1 MMQVWHWFWAAVAF
15 ASELAALAALGY
27 GGWSL
32 PASTAV
38 RVLAAVG
45 LPLVAAGLWGLFAA
59 PNAVVHV
66 TALAALV
73 KVLVFGSAALALALT
88 GHPRLAVVLAVAGA
102 LGAVLSGPPSALV
115 SPAATS
121 STAG

>member
-1 MMQVWHWFWAAVAF
+1 MMQAWHWLWATVAF
-15 ASELAALAALGY
+15 GSELAALAALAL

-59 PNAVVHV
+59 PQAVVHV
-66 TALAALV
+66 
-73 KVLVFGSAALALALT
+73 LALAVLTKVVVYGSAVLALAWT
-88 GHPRLAVVLAVAGA
+88 GHPRLAVVLAVAA
-102 LGAVLSGPPSALV
+102 VLGSVLSGSPSAAV
-115 SPAATS
+115 SPPR
-121 STAG
+121 G